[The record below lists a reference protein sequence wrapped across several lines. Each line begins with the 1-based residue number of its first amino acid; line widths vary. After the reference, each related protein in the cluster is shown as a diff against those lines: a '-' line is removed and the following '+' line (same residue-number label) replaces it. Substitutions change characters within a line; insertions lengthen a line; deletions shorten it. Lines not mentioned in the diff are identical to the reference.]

1 MSSPK
6 SWRTS
11 DGEQQ
16 PIKERPNIYEYENYY
31 DLIIEM
37 PSVASLMSAE
47 EFYEFQAN
55 YNDSKK

>member
-6 SWRTS
+6 KWRTS

-16 PIKERPNIYEYENYY
+16 PIKERLNIYEYVNYY

-47 EFYEFQAN
+47 EFYEFQAK
-55 YNDSKK
+55 YNEK

>member
-6 SWRTS
+6 KWRTS
-11 DGEQQ
+11 DEQQQ

-47 EFYEFQAN
+47 EFYKFQRL
-55 YNDSKK
+55 YNEK